1 MTQETHWN
9 EKNVS
14 CVCDVRV
21 WLAGFRSDIVLKNSE
36 KNASKIHWK
45 LLLNEIGALGK

>member
-14 CVCDVRV
+14 CVCVCACV
-21 WLAGFRSDIVLKNSE
+21 VGWFGLILF
-36 KNASKIHWK
+36 SKIVK
-45 LLLNEIGALGK
+45 RMQAKFIENFY

>member
-21 WLAGFRSDIVLKNSE
+21 WLAGFGLILF
-36 KNASKIHWK
+36 SKIVK
-45 LLLNEIGALGK
+45 RMQAKFIENFY